1 MSNVLIGIIGVIL
14 FIGLALAGALILGDD
29 FKASR
34 SSTVAAAMISQVDQI
49 AKARQMYT
57 LKLGQPYTGNA
68 AGLVPR
74 FLKTVP
80 INPSGT
86 GLHYYIFTSADG
98 AIFDGANQYMILVGI
113 DAGSG
118 TNGDNQQVRDICMA
132 AAEQSGMDVSAGI
145 PTYPS
150 ISSVPTQSGCLKIRQ
165 DSNMLLSR
173 YYYIFQKL

>member
-1 MSNVLIGIIGVIL
+1 LSNVLIGIIGVIL

-29 FKASR
+29 FKSSR
-34 SSTVAAAMISQVDQI
+34 SASVAAAMISQTDQI

-57 LKLGQPYTGNA
+57 LKLGQPYAGNA

-80 INPSGT
+80 TNPSGA
-86 GLHYYIFTSADG
+86 GLHLFIFTSADG
-98 AIFDGANQYMILVGI
+98 TVFNGVNQYMVLIGI

-118 TNGDNQQVRDICMA
+118 TNGDSQQVRDICLA
-132 AAEQSGMDVSAGI
+132 AAEQSGMNVSAGI
-145 PTYPS
+145 PTYAT
-150 ISSVPTQSGCLKIRQ
+150 IAAVPTQSGCMKLTQ
-165 DSNMLLSR
+165 TNGQVLSQ